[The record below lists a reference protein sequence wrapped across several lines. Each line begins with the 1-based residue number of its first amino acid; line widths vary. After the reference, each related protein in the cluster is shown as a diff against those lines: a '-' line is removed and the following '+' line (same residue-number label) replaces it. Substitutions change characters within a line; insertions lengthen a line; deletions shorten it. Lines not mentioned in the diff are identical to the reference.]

1 MTDVKSQDSRH
12 YMPQQQNKSL
22 RVKDLMYDDSLSLER
37 VNYCSRSDIWHHG
50 KKWLDRSI
58 LRKLVA

>member
-1 MTDVKSQDSRH
+1 
-12 YMPQQQNKSL
+12 MPQQQNKSL